1 MDFME
6 IRQENTTW
14 SSMELTSMAIGHG
27 GDGLTAGLHHVC
39 PTFWVARAT
48 ESRGTVLGCICVG
61 HSEGDASSLFPWYL
75 QPIQRTQ

>member
-14 SSMELTSMAIGHG
+14 SSMEFTSMAIGHG

-39 PTFWVARAT
+39 PTFWVAWAT
-48 ESRGTVLGCICVG
+48 LSEEELSWAACKICNTVCV
-61 HSEGDASSLFPWYL
+61 YY
-75 QPIQRTQ
+75 